1 MYQHPKIFNFSVINE
16 DNDGPFEFLSKYAKA
31 HKIALNGKT
40 EYGSICLDL
49 VVQRQDPDL
58 NYMYAQMLCKEN

>member
-31 HKIALNGKT
+31 IKLPLMVKLN
-40 EYGSICLDL
+40 LA
-49 VVQRQDPDL
+49 VF
-58 NYMYAQMLCKEN
+58 A